1 MIVKKRYIDC
11 KESEGLVAN
20 VIRHIQ
26 KDGRKI
32 RAVIGIVRGGLTPAV
47 MLSHYYDCPLYVL
60 DYSLRDRN
68 DAQEFDEHSA
78 KIIQS
83 AYAQLRETNEFVLVI
98 DDIND
103 SGATLKAIGNF
114 IDDEIF
120 IGSKGVL
127 YATLLEKCTSSF
139 DCDYYGEM
147 LIDAR
152 CDDWI
157 VFPWEDWWTNKG

>member
-20 VIRHIQ
+20 IIRHLQ
-26 KDGRKI
+26 KDNRKI
-32 RAVIGIVRGGLTPAV
+32 TAVIGIVRGGLTPAV
-47 MLSHYYDCPLYVL
+47 MLSHYYDCPLHVL

-68 DAQEFDEHSA
+68 DAQEFTPNDG
-78 KIIQS
+78 Q
-83 AYAQLRETNEFVLVI
+83 VLSKAMMNTERGGHVLI
-98 DDIND
+98 VDDIND
-103 SGATLKAIGNF
+103 SGDTLTAIKNF
-114 IDDEIF
+114 ITDERL
-120 IGSKGVL
+120 SLDNWL
-127 YATLLEKCTSSF
+127 YATLLEKCTSRF

-147 LIDAR
+147 LMDSK

>member
-20 VIRHIQ
+20 IIRHLQKENIQ
-26 KDGRKI
+26 IK
-32 RAVIGIVRGGLTPAV
+32 AVVGIVRGGLTPAV
-47 MLSHYYDCPLYVL
+47 MLSHYFDVPLYTI

-68 DAQEFDEHSA
+68 DAQEFGPDDSNMLSQAHLQTEKGGH
-78 KIIQS
+78 
-83 AYAQLRETNEFVLVI
+83 VLVV

-103 SGATLKAIGNF
+103 SGDTLTAIKDFVDGEYF
-114 IDDEIF
+114 
-120 IGSKGVL
+120 SKTFL
-127 YATLLEKCTSSF
+127 YATLLEKCTSRF
-139 DCDYYGEM
+139 DCDYYGEL
-147 LIDAR
+147 LIDAA